1 MSQTNN
7 QHTFA
12 LCAYKESPYLE
23 ECIQSLLKQTNPSK
37 IILATSTPCPY
48 IENMC
53 SKYKI
58 PYYVNYGEHGITQ
71 DWTFAYH
78 QCDTPIVTIAHQ
90 DDIYYEHYVEELL
103 KSVNKAKQ
111 PIIFSTDYEEL
122 REGQIIHSNTLLRI
136 KRMMMWPLRFSFW
149 QKSIWMRRR
158 ILSLGSPIC
167 CPSVAYF
174 RDNMPEVIF
183 HNHFRTN
190 EDWEAWE
197 NLSKRKGEF
206 LYVGKPL
213 MAHRIHEESETSA
226 TIRETG
232 RGQEDMEMFLKFWPK
247 WIAKILC
254 GFYKK
259 SEDSNNL

>member
-1 MSQTNN
+1 MSQKNN

-23 ECIQSLLKQTNPSK
+23 ECIQSLQNQTVSSK
-37 IILATSTPCPY
+37 IILATSTPCEY
-48 IENMC
+48 IENVC
-53 SKYKI
+53 KKYEI
-58 PYYVNYGEHGITQ
+58 PYYVNRGEHGITQ

-90 DDIYYEHYVEELL
+90 DDIYYDTYVEKLL
-103 KSVNKAKQ
+103 EMAKKAKN
-111 PIIFSTDYEEL
+111 PIIFSTDYDEL
-122 REGQIIHSNTLLRI
+122 RDGEIVHKNTLLKI
-136 KRMMMWPLRFSFW
+136 KRLMMWPLRFSIW

-158 ILSLGSPIC
+158 ILSFGSPIC

-183 HNHFRTN
+183 RNHFRTN

-197 NLSKRKGEF
+197 NLSRRKGEF

-232 RGQEDMEMFLKFWPK
+232 RGSEDMEMYLKFWPK

-254 GFYKK
+254 KFYQK